1 MLLWILKLIIV
12 APKIKYIF
20 KQGPPRVGFILSVFL
35 YNSRSNNNKTLTMK
49 TKIITTILFLII
61 LTGCDNQSKVAEA
74 SNSTEIDSSIAN
86 TKFEK
91 SDKKISTYLDQLDD
105 PNTPQ
110 EARIQI
116 LCKDYPNEY
125 KTNYMP
131 ALMKLSP
138 GEYTEGKLIK
148 DLDIALDY
156 YKKKDNV
163 QC

>member
-1 MLLWILKLIIV
+1 M
-12 APKIKYIF
+12 KIRIH
-20 KQGPPRVGFILSVFL
+20 
-35 YNSRSNNNKTLTMK
+35 
-49 TKIITTILFLII
+49 TTILFLII

-116 LCKDYPNEY
+116 LCKDYPAEY
-125 KTNYMP
+125 KNNYMP

-138 GEYTEGKLIK
+138 GEYTEGKLMK

-156 YKKKDNV
+156 YKKKDNIH
-163 QC
+163 C